1 MDLGNLNSNGRSM
14 SLMWIIAAG
23 LAIILGGLLIASFTP
38 AIFPTQGSTQA
49 QQVDNLFRFMLAIGG
64 SIFLLVNGVLLYSVI
79 RFRARKGDNSDGPP
93 IHGNTTLEFTWTV
106 IPAVIVA
113 GPHDLQL
120 PGLDSRSASR
130 SPTSRRSTSS
140 GSASPGRSTT
150 TFTARHTCRKA

>member
-1 MDLGNLNSNGRSM
+1 M
-14 SLMWIIAAG
+14 SLIWIVAAG

-38 AIFPTQGSTQA
+38 SLFPAQGSTQA

-106 IPAVIVA
+106 IPAIIVTVLTFYSFTVWTSIREPQA
-113 GPHDLQL
+113 NEQTVNVVGQRFAWSFNYDIPQNEL
-120 PGLDSRSASR
+120 PERRHG
-130 SPTSRRSTSS
+130 RRSFR
-140 GSASPGRSTT
+140 PM
-150 TFTARHTCRKA
+150 